1 MASSPPTLTDEF
13 VAAWNAVAIMG
24 STDTALVAGQYIQ
37 VGSIVVPA
45 GTVYVL
51 GSGAHRA
58 QESATGRIY
67 MDLRDTTASPGAQ
80 IQGFVRWVLMDP
92 QSRIRAT
99 IWEGRS
105 EQLRTTLSDRRQQL
119 PFPQLPNY
127 GASWQW
133 SLILQVNAD
142 TGSVGNGTISH
153 TNTVALVSYT
163 SYDTKVGG

>member
-1 MASSPPTLTDEF
+1 MASSPPALTDEF
-13 VAAWNAVAIMG
+13 VAAWNSAAIL
-24 STDTALVAGQYIQ
+24 SASTALVAGQFIQ
-37 VGSIVVPA
+37 VGSILVPA

-51 GSGAHRA
+51 GSGTHRA

-80 IQGFVRWVLMDP
+80 IQGFVRWVLVDP

-105 EQLRTTLSDRRQQL
+105 EQLRTTLADRRQQL
-119 PFPQLPNY
+119 PFPILSKF

-133 SLILQVNAD
+133 SLALQVNGDNGAI
-142 TGSVGNGTISH
+142 GNGTLSG

-163 SYDTKVGG
+163 SYETKVSG